1 MDATTL
7 DIVSMLFDQLFDDP
21 KIPAGLKGLIG
32 RLQIPML
39 KVAIADK
46 TFFARKNHPARQLLD
61 TFGDVAVRLP
71 TEFSAD
77 SATFVHLEAIV
88 QHLIDTYQEDVAVF
102 DGVRQQ
108 LLGIIAG
115 HDQQL
120 EAQTRAA
127 AQKIEENETLAVAKT
142 AAEDEVRTRVQ
153 AHELPGAVLEFL
165 VQQWLRFL
173 LLVHAKHGRASD
185 EWKDA
190 TEVMDLMIWSI
201 APLKTLEDRRK
212 LAATV
217 PGLVKRLVAG
227 MAAVGTDAQVRESLF
242 AELLRHHAEAL
253 EPKKEKPA
261 AERTPEQTA
270 AEAKAAADTKA
281 EAKAAAAALDFTAP
295 VTVKNPFGA
304 GEVQV
309 LNLAGFTA
317 QPVDPQ
323 QRKNAKAQL
332 KSSLAV
338 NPPENMEADTWV
350 EFRPKG
356 DGGEKRAAKLL
367 FVSPK
372 KTRYLFSD
380 RRGNNVLELTRA
392 EIVRR
397 LRTGEVVRLDEEPQ
411 EPLFDRI
418 MSGLVDKLK
427 APKMA
432 AA

>member
-1 MDATTL
+1 
-7 DIVSMLFDQLFDDP
+7 
-21 KIPAGLKGLIG
+21 
-32 RLQIPML
+32 
-39 KVAIADK
+39 
-46 TFFARKNHPARQLLD
+46 
-61 TFGDVAVRLP
+61 
-71 TEFSAD
+71 
-77 SATFVHLEAIV
+77 
-88 QHLIDTYQEDVAVF
+88 
-102 DGVRQQ
+102 
-108 LLGIIAG
+108 
-115 HDQQL
+115 
-120 EAQTRAA
+120 
-127 AQKIEENETLAVAKT
+127 
-142 AAEDEVRTRVQ
+142 
-153 AHELPGAVLEFL
+153 
-165 VQQWLRFL
+165 
-173 LLVHAKHGRASD
+173 
-185 EWKDA
+185 
-190 TEVMDLMIWSI
+190 
-201 APLKTLEDRRK
+201 
-212 LAATV
+212 
-217 PGLVKRLVAG
+217 
-227 MAAVGTDAQVRESLF
+227 
-242 AELLRHHAEAL
+242 
-253 EPKKEKPA
+253 
-261 AERTPEQTA
+261 
-270 AEAKAAADTKA
+270 
-281 EAKAAAAALDFTAP
+281 
-295 VTVKNPFGA
+295 
-304 GEVQV
+304 VQV

-338 NPPENMEADTWV
+338 NPPENMEADAWV